1 MKTLY
6 HVDSSGA
13 MGKPVLVPL
22 SAAAAVCILC
32 DAAAGTTSTAVVALC
47 MTQRRALSAQVICD
61 YVNSRC

>member
-1 MKTLY
+1 
-6 HVDSSGA
+6 